1 MPKKSQYKE
10 LLKILPHDDILQQC
24 IHCGLCLATCPTY
37 DITKMERSSP
47 RGRIRMIRSV
57 ARGEIEMSEL
67 FADEMNFCL
76 DCQACETSC
85 PAGVKYGRM
94 VETARVVIDK
104 TKYVSKLGVALKRLA
119 LRKVVAS
126 RNGLKFVSRVLWLY
140 QKIGL
145 QKFIRLTGILKFFS
159 KNLSEIETLSPI
171 IADKFSDTQIREI
184 ELPVGEVKY
193 KTAFHFGCLMN
204 TMFADINIDTIEVLK
219 ECGCKIIT
227 PKDQVCCGSL
237 SGHNG
242 DMDFALNQARKNI
255 DAFEKHDY
263 EYLISNSA
271 GCGAFMKDYAHLLQ
285 DDPVYAEKAKHFS
298 SKVKDV
304 MEFLAEQKPE
314 LHFNS
319 VISKESTTE
328 KSVYINSEQISLPI
342 NRDRNDDLNKSGSYK
357 VTYHDACH
365 LIHAQKVS
373 IQPREVIK
381 TLPGVNYTE
390 LEEASWCCGSAGIYN
405 VVRYDDA
412 VKQLERKMNNIK
424 NTKAKI
430 VLTGNP
436 GCMGQ
441 IKHGTKKFNVDVEV
455 LHPVTLIKRML
466 KSK

>member
-1 MPKKSQYKE
+1 MSKEIEYKE

-24 IHCGLCLATCPTY
+24 IHCGMCLATCPTY
-37 DITKMERSSP
+37 DITKLERSSP
-47 RGRIRMIRSV
+47 RGRIKMIKSV
-57 ARGEIEMSEL
+57 ARGEMEMSRI

-76 DCQACETSC
+76 DCQACETAC

-94 VETARVVIDK
+94 VETARVVIDN
-104 TKYVSKLGVALKRLA
+104 TKYVSKFGVAIKRFA
-119 LRKVVAS
+119 LRKIVAS
-126 RNGLKFVSRVLWLY
+126 RNGLKFVSRLLRLY

-145 QKFIRLTGILKFFS
+145 QKLVRSTGILKIFS
-159 KNLSEIETLSPI
+159 KNLAEIETLSPT
-171 IADKFSDTQIREI
+171 IAEKFSDTQIKEI
-184 ELPVGEVKY
+184 EMPNGEVKY

-204 TMFADINIDTIEVLK
+204 TMFADINIDTIDVLK

-227 PKDQVCCGSL
+227 PQDQVCCGSL
-237 SGHNG
+237 MGHNG
-242 DMDFALNQARKNI
+242 DMEFALKLARKNI

-263 EYLISNSA
+263 DYLISNSA
-271 GCGAFMKDYAHLLQ
+271 GCGAFMKDYAHLLE
-285 DDPVYAEKAKHFS
+285 DDPVYAEKAKRFS
-298 SKVKDV
+298 SKVKDI
-304 MEFLAEQKPE
+304 MEF
-314 LHFNS
+314 F
-319 VISKESTTE
+319 
-328 KSVYINSEQISLPI
+328 SEQNPLPKLEHEL
-342 NRDRNDDLNKSGSYK
+342 DLELKN

-373 IQPREVIK
+373 TQPREVIK
-381 TLPGVNYTE
+381 SLPGVEYTE

-455 LHPVTLIKRML
+455 LHPVTLIKRLL
-466 KSK
+466 KSHQKS

>member
-1 MPKKSQYKE
+1 MHKEAAYKD

-37 DITKMERSSP
+37 DMTKMERSSP

-57 ARGEIEMSEL
+57 ARGEMEMSEL

-76 DCQACETSC
+76 DCQACETAC

-94 VETARVVIDK
+94 VETVRVVVDK
-104 TKYVSKLGVALKRLA
+104 AGYGGKFGIAIKRFV
-119 LRKVVAS
+119 LRKIVAS
-126 RNGLKFVSRVLWLY
+126 RNGLKFVSRVLGLY

-159 KNLSEIETLSPI
+159 KNLAEIETLSPV
-171 IADKFSDTQIREI
+171 IADKFSDTQIKEI

-204 TMFADINIDTIEVLK
+204 TMFADINIDTIDVLK
-219 ECGCKIIT
+219 ECGCKIVT

-237 SGHNG
+237 MGHNG
-242 DMDFALNQARKNI
+242 DMEFALKLARKNI

-263 EYLISNSA
+263 DFLISNSA
-271 GCGAFMKDYAHLLQ
+271 GCGAFMKDYAHLLEE
-285 DDPVYAEKAKHFS
+285 DPEYAERAKSFS
-298 SKVKDV
+298 SKVKDIT
-304 MEFLAEQKPE
+304 EFLAEQKPIPNLERE
-314 LHFNS
+314 L
-319 VISKESTTE
+319 
-328 KSVYINSEQISLPI
+328 
-342 NRDRNDDLNKSGSYK
+342 DLELNN

-365 LIHAQKVS
+365 LIHAQNVS
-373 IQPREVIK
+373 SQPREVIK
-381 TLPGVNYTE
+381 SLPGVNYTE

-412 VKQLERKMNNIK
+412 ITQLERKMNNIK

-441 IKHGTKKFNVDVEV
+441 IKHGAQKFNIDVEV
-455 LHPVTLIKRML
+455 LHPVTFIKRL
-466 KSK
+466 LNSK